1 MVRASIERV
10 AMPRR
15 VNEMV
20 TYLIDTPYD
29 NLELGSV
36 VDIYPKGEGPA
47 AADPAARAEVKAA
60 RAAGIE
66 EGIAE
71 AVVAGS
77 DALRVACAASHS
89 EGVEWA
95 AKWMDRDG
103 LDKRAVVLRNSYVP
117 DAAPDAVA
125 GAVDSKTLAW
135 ATAAVDLV
143 AKEHDMHKP
152 LQYGAMHVRHL
163 RGLLVEATALD
174 AARREALTQKLQW
187 ESRAAKAM
195 AREAELEDNIISLAA
210 QLATANAQARG
221 DRKERCGQIKDLCRV
236 LEETTGFPAD
246 EWAQWSAT
254 WSHGHR
260 GSRPGADAPTDA
272 ARVDGRNEG
281 LMAAMECVEERG
293 KPGWQS
299 LNVHIASLLV
309 ITPTDAEP
317 AEDLTR
323 EDFDAEREEYALRV
337 TMARDAAIGDL
348 SFHEDEGD
356 TEETVTKTEAL
367 QWVVAALNEALEL
380 TERDKALRGEPDAPT
395 APADPVTRI
404 QDGTFGIVRFQ
415 NNVPQ
420 VLTIGRAGEVENMV
434 AVLREKTGAVVGA
447 PSAADATEEV

>member
-281 LMAAMECVEERG
+281 LMAAMECVEECG
-293 KPGWQS
+293 MPGWQS
-299 LNVHIASLLV
+299 VNVHIASLLV
-309 ITPTDAEP
+309 ITPTDAN
-317 AEDLTR
+317 A
-323 EDFDAEREEYALRV
+323 
-337 TMARDAAIGDL
+337 
-348 SFHEDEGD
+348 
-356 TEETVTKTEAL
+356 
-367 QWVVAALNEALEL
+367 AAL
-380 TERDKALRGEPDAPT
+380 PDAPT

-404 QDGTFGIVRFQ
+404 QDGAFGIVRFHDNGLQ
-415 NNVPQ
+415 I
-420 VLTIGRAGEVENMV
+420 LTIGHAGEVENMV
-434 AVLREKTGAVVGA
+434 AVLREKTSAATDA
-447 PSAADATEEV
+447 PYAPTKAERCAAARARIGYAFAGVMDCARAGSKHDEHPYRWEVTIIADGKHGFYYGPDEPSALEAAADALEVAQ